1 MADPSAARGGW
12 AWFAPPAAPSTP
24 GAASGTDAAPA
35 FARCFAGPDGARVLA
50 SLKAMTLERALGPD
64 APDAALRHLEGQR
77 QLVATILALRRM
89 AETTP
94 AGFRSHAPAIRRK
107 ADEWTTSARLLPGIT
122 LAQWFA
128 ENEPLLQ
135 EGFSRQERVRVVAV
149 ALLPLFKQNPDSW
162 EATEW
167 LDVETRGTFREYL
180 ADWHA
185 RVPERLR
192 PVVRRIAEEFGIEIQ
207 TARGDTG

>member
-1 MADPSAARGGW
+1 MRPYDEAAAVLADWTEKEVRAAVGASPNSTAHADKDFEPTGPHR
-12 AWFAPPAAPSTP
+12 WFAEAIA
-24 GAASGTDAAPA
+24 
-35 FARCFAGPDGARVLA
+35 
-50 SLKAMTLERALGPD
+50 E
-64 APDAALRHLEGQR
+64 
-77 QLVATILALRRM
+77 VATILALRRM